1 MDDTKLLKRYA
12 AGDEEAFQEL
22 MDRYRDSVYAFLRRF
37 LNRSDLIEDVF
48 QETFLQLFVSRDTF
62 DISRPLR
69 PWLFTIAAN
78 KAKDALRR
86 MQRSEVTQLG
96 NMFDSDESTI
106 DDVVNALDHD
116 ERMPYDDLIRD
127 ERAASVKRVISRMPA
142 KLREIIVLAYFHK
155 FPYAEIAQMLDIPIG
170 TVKSRL
176 HTAVG
181 RFAEDW
187 EAVAMCE
194 MAN

>member
-1 MDDTKLLKRYA
+1 
-12 AGDEEAFQEL
+12 
-22 MDRYRDSVYAFLRRF
+22 
-37 LNRSDLIEDVF
+37 
-48 QETFLQLFVSRDTF
+48 
-62 DISRPLR
+62 
-69 PWLFTIAAN
+69 
-78 KAKDALRR
+78 
-86 MQRSEVTQLG
+86 
-96 NMFDSDESTI
+96 
-106 DDVVNALDHD
+106 
-116 ERMPYDDLIRD
+116 
-127 ERAASVKRVISRMPA
+127 MPA